1 MMPPGKCA
9 QQVELQTAW
18 RPSGALAAWIARRYD
33 SFCAG
38 WRSPIGWTC
47 MTYFVS
53 PKYKQAWLR
62 PARLAVVSLGAM
74 MAAGDHGGA
83 PTALDRSVGAFEPR
97 LTARRLPATQR

>member
-62 PARLAVVSLGAM
+62 PARLAVVSLAAVT
-74 MAAGDHGGA
+74 AAGDHAGGKGSERTRCGVRVA
-83 PTALDRSVGAFEPR
+83 HRWRAC
-97 LTARRLPATQR
+97 